1 MDTLTHALTG
11 AVLARATASGTPD
24 PHKLSVR
31 ARVLAGAAAAAV
43 PDVDFVL
50 GYVSPVVYLENHR
63 GLTHSILLLPLW
75 ALMLAWAFSRIARD
89 PRGPRPWFGVC
100 ALGVASHIAGAL
112 ITSFGTM
119 ILAPVSRDR
128 FGIGTTFIIDLWFTG
143 ILAAGLVGSL
153 ILRRSRVPAVVASLV
168 LVGYVGVQAIQKEE
182 AERFGARYAAE
193 QKIPAA
199 TVEAHPRPVSPFN
212 WTVFVSTGERID
224 FAHVNLRRREAKADP
239 GPDAGFIA
247 RLDAP
252 YRPLDDARW
261 QTRTRYG
268 ETQQQRALARSAWEA
283 SELAFFRW
291 FADLPAYDGTA
302 PGTSCVWFRDL
313 RFETPGRGVTPFR
326 YGVCRDGPD
335 DRWRLHAVSDAGAA
349 QRVER

>member
-11 AVLARATASGTPD
+11 AVLARATASGTPG
-24 PHKLSVR
+24 PNELSVR
-31 ARVLAGAAAAAV
+31 ARVLAGAAAAAF
-43 PDVDFVL
+43 PDIDHAL
-50 GYVSPVVYLENHR
+50 GYVSPVVYLEYHR

-75 ALMLAWAFSRIARD
+75 ALMLAWTCSRIARD
-89 PRGPRPWFGVC
+89 RRGTRPWFGVC
-100 ALGVASHIAGAL
+100 ALGIAVHIAGDL

-119 ILAPVSRDR
+119 ILAPVSNHR
-128 FGIGTTFIIDLWFTG
+128 FGIGTTFIIDPWFTG
-143 ILAAGLVGSL
+143 IMVAGLVGSL
-153 ILRRSRVPAVVASLV
+153 IFRHSRVSAVVASLA
-168 LVGYVGVQAIQKEE
+168 LVSYVGVQAIAKEE
-182 AERFGARYAAE
+182 AEHFGARYAHA
-193 QKIPAA
+193 QKLPGAK
-199 TVEAHPRPVSPFN
+199 VDAHPRPVSPFN
-212 WTVFVSTGERID
+212 WTVFVTSDERID
-224 FAHVNLRRREAKADP
+224 YAHVNVLRRQVKPEPTR
-239 GPDAGFIA
+239 DAGFIA

-268 ETQQQRALARSAWEA
+268 ESQQEQALARSAWRA
-283 SELAFFRW
+283 SEFAFFRW

-313 RFETPGRGVTPFR
+313 RFEMPGRGLTPFR

-335 DRWRLHAVSDAGAA
+335 DRWRLHAMNDAGTP

>member
-11 AVLARATASGTPD
+11 AVLARATASRTPG
-24 PHKLSVR
+24 PNRLSIR
-31 ARVLAGAAAAAV
+31 ARVLAGAAAAAF
-43 PDVDFVL
+43 PDIDFVL

-75 ALMLAWAFSRIARD
+75 ALVLAWACSRISRD

-100 ALGVASHIAGAL
+100 ALGLASHIAGDL

-119 ILAPVSRDR
+119 ILAPVSDHR

-143 ILAAGLVGSL
+143 ILVAGLVGSL
-153 ILRRSRVPAVVASLV
+153 IFRGSRLPAAAASLV
-168 LVGYVGVQAIQKEE
+168 LVSYVGLQAIQKEE
-182 AERFGARYAAE
+182 AERFGARYADA
-193 QKIPAA
+193 QKLPAA
-199 TVEAHPRPVSPFN
+199 TVEAQPRPVSPFN
-212 WTVFVSTGERID
+212 WTVFVRSGERID
-224 FAHVNLRRREAKADP
+224 FAHVNLLRRQAKP
-239 GPDAGFIA
+239 EPTPDTGFIA

-268 ETQQQRALARSAWEA
+268 ETPQERALARSAWGA

-302 PGTSCVWFRDL
+302 PGKSCVWFRDL
-313 RFETPGRGVTPFR
+313 RFETPGRGTTPFR

-335 DRWRLHAVSDAGAA
+335 DRWRLHTVNDAGAA
-349 QRVER
+349 QRLKQ